1 MVRAYRNLDCLWH
14 VVALVVA
21 MGSDGGQPL
30 NAIKVLALTKYGRLG
45 ASSRMRSLQYVP
57 WFKQAGVEV
66 TVQSLISDELLA
78 ARYQLGGYD
87 FSLLRAYADR
97 LRALTTRQEFD
108 VVWIEK
114 EALPWWPLWLE
125 LALLRGVPYVLDYD
139 DAIFHNYDQ
148 HANLWVRRL
157 FGRRLDG
164 LMAHAALVVGGNNY
178 LAQRARDAGAPW
190 VELLPTVID
199 LTRYP
204 SKPPNT
210 TTTHMPL
217 MATDGLPR
225 VVWIGSPSTVHYLQ
239 LIREPLQAL
248 AARQPFVLRV
258 IGGGAVDLP
267 GVQVEVLPWAEAT
280 EVESIS
286 ACQVGVMPLVD
297 SLWERGKCGYKLI
310 QYMACGLPVVASGVG
325 VNPEIVRNGEN
336 GFLAN
341 TPQEWVNALEKLLSD
356 SALRTQMGAV
366 GRQRVENEYCIQK
379 TGPRMAQLLRAVS
392 KKQ

>member
-1 MVRAYRNLDCLWH
+1 M
-14 VVALVVA
+14 ALVAAV
-21 MGSDGGQPL
+21 GVHGRHPL
-30 NAIKVLALTKYGRLG
+30 KPVNVLALTKYGRLG
-45 ASSRMRSLQYVP
+45 ASSRMRFLQCGP
-57 WFKQAGVEV
+57 WLQQADLQV
-66 TVQSLISDELLA
+66 TVQPLLLDELLQT
-78 ARYQLGGYD
+78 RYKTGGYGL
-87 FSLLRAYADR
+87 SLLRAYAYR
-97 LRALTTRQEFD
+97 LRALLARQQFD

-125 LALLRGVPYVLDYD
+125 LALLRGLPYVLDYD

-148 HANLWVRRL
+148 HTNPWLRRVY
-157 FGRRLDG
+157 GRRLDG

-190 VELLPTVID
+190 VEVLPTVID
-199 LTRYP
+199 LTRYL

-210 TTTHMPL
+210 TTAHMPL
-217 MATDGLPR
+217 MATDALPR
-225 VVWIGSPSTVHYLQ
+225 VVWIGSPSTVRYLQ
-239 LIREPLQAL
+239 LIREPLQTL
-248 AARQPFVLRV
+248 TARQPFVLRV

-336 GFLAN
+336 GFLADA
-341 TPQEWVNALEKLLSD
+341 THEWVNALGKLLSD
-356 SALRTQMGAV
+356 SSLGMQMGAM

>member
-1 MVRAYRNLDCLWH
+1 
-14 VVALVVA
+14 
-21 MGSDGGQPL
+21 MGGDGGQPL

-45 ASSRMRSLQYVP
+45 ASSRMRSLQYAP
-57 WFKQAGVEV
+57 WFRQAGLEV
-66 TVQSLISDELLA
+66 TAQSLISDELLA
-78 ARYQLGGYD
+78 ARYQHGNYG

-97 LRALTTRQEFD
+97 LRALMARQQFD
-108 VVWIEK
+108 LVWIEK

-148 HANLWVRRL
+148 HPNSWVRSV

-164 LMAHAALVVGGNNY
+164 LMARAALVVGGNNY
-178 LAQRARDAGAPW
+178 LAQRARDSGARW
-190 VELLPTVID
+190 VEVLPTVID

-204 SKPPNT
+204 SKPPDST
-210 TTTHMPL
+210 TAHMPL
-217 MATDGLPR
+217 MATVGLPR
-225 VVWIGSPSTVHYLQ
+225 IVWIGSPSTVRYLQ

-286 ACQVGVMPLVD
+286 DCQVGVMPLLD

-336 GFLAN
+336 GFLAD
-341 TPQEWVNALEKLLSD
+341 TPPEWVNALGNLLSD
-356 SALRTQMGAV
+356 SALRMQMGAM
-366 GRQRVENEYCIQK
+366 GRQQVENEYCLQK
-379 TGPRMAQLLRAVS
+379 TGPRMAQLLRSVS
-392 KKQ
+392 RNQ